1 MEKTTFSST
10 PKRTEKSSNAA
21 ANKPIPGTKRRAY
34 DAPDSLRSVGMTRP
48 KQLVLADEKH
58 PFRLDSGKLLAPM
71 TVEYET
77 YGELNP
83 DHSNAI
89 LITHALSGDA
99 HVAGWDAA
107 ASSSF
112 RPWRQKRPGWW
123 DDVVGPTKAIDTNRF
138 FVICANVLGSCY
150 GTTGPSSSNPATGR
164 PYGLDFPIVTVGDW
178 VRMEALL
185 LDKLGI
191 CQLYAVCGG
200 SLGGQQALEWA
211 LAFPDRVLKCI
222 VLASGPKLPAQ
233 GLGFNAVGRHAI
245 MHDGNFNNGNY
256 YDKGRKPP
264 HEGLIAARMLAH
276 ITYLSGQGMDTKFGR
291 RVQNEHTE
299 QGGFNAEFAV
309 ESYLN
314 YQGRSFVE
322 RFDANSYLYI
332 TRAMDYYDAAALWGD
347 GDLVKACSRIRAE
360 VMVVSFSSDW
370 LYPPE
375 ESKTFV
381 SALMQNRIP
390 VTYVKVESNYGHDA
404 FLVEADKVGQ
414 LLRAFLLSPTIAR
427 RLADQGKG
435 GTP

>member
-1 MEKTTFSST
+1 MEKTIFSST
-10 PKRTEKSSNAA
+10 HSGFEKNSNAPVI
-21 ANKPIPGTKRRAY
+21 KPSTGSTRKDY
-34 DAPDSLRSVGMTRP
+34 DPPDSLRSVGMTRP
-48 KQLVLADEKH
+48 QQLVLADEKH
-58 PFRLDSGKLLAPM
+58 PFRLDSGKFLAPM

-77 YGELNP
+77 YGELNA
-83 DHSNAI
+83 DRSNAI

-107 ASSSF
+107 ASPSF
-112 RPWRQKRPGWW
+112 RPWRLRRPGWW
-123 DDVVGPTKAIDTNRF
+123 DEVVGPSKAIDSSRF

-150 GTTGPSSSNPATGR
+150 GTTGPSSINPATNR

-191 CQLYAVCGG
+191 RQLYAVCGG

-245 MHDGNFNNGNY
+245 MHDRNFDNGNY
-256 YDKGRKPP
+256 YGKGHQPP

-276 ITYLSGQGMDTKFGR
+276 ITYLSGQGMDSKFGR
-291 RVQNEHTE
+291 RVQNEHSE
-299 QGGFNAEFAV
+299 QGGFDAEFAV

-332 TRAMDYYDAAALWGD
+332 TRAMDYYDAAAQWGG
-347 GDLVKACSRIRAE
+347 GDLVAACSRIRAE
-360 VMVVSFSSDW
+360 VLVVSFSSDW

-375 ESKTFV
+375 ESRVFV
-381 SALMQNRIP
+381 SALMRNRIP
-390 VTYVKVESNYGHDA
+390 VTYVQIESNYGHDA
-404 FLVEADKVGQ
+404 FLVEADKVGR

-427 RLADQGKG
+427 RFSEQSKG